1 MDLSVKHFAIVCL
14 LISSAFGEPCTTKL
28 GLSGTCKPITECT
41 YVTDLLNSGD
51 ITDLTPCDFDGT
63 VGVFC
68 CPTDYSNSTSS
79 QLCKSCLK
87 LMTLK
92 DQLMPSMSNYNEK
105 SSTISVG
112 ELPHMAQVMF
122 PEKGFVGSGAL
133 ISERFVLTAAHIV
146 YTRRS
151 LPTVRLGKVI

>member
-1 MDLSVKHFAIVCL
+1 MDLIIKHFVIVCI
-14 LISSAFGEPCTTKL
+14 LISSAFGDPCTTKL
-28 GLSGTCKPITECT
+28 GFSGTCKPITECS

-51 ITDLTPCDFDGT
+51 FADLSPCDFDGT

-68 CPTDYSNSTSS
+68 CPTDHSNRKSS
-79 QLCKSCLK
+79 HLNKSCRKLINLK
-87 LMTLK
+87 E
-92 DQLMPSMSNYNEK
+92 QLMPNIVSYHEK
-105 SSTISVG
+105 SSIISVG

-133 ISERFVLTAAHIV
+133 VSERFVLTAAHIV